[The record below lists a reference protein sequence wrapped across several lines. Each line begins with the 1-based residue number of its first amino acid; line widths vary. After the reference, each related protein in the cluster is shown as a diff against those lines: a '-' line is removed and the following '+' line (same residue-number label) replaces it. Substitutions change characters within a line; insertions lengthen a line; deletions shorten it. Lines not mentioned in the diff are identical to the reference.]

1 MGHYSSAQ
9 ASVLEVTRSAV
20 MAIPLQR
27 HNSWMWRV
35 SREISYGVH
44 TAFLDESEFS
54 SLEFFLWLLLNG
66 SIMPTSM
73 TLFSKPH
80 IHDTVQS
87 PFYCDVYTCVK
98 TLYYHFYNILFIG
111 LAICYKCVF

>member
-1 MGHYSSAQ
+1 VGHYSSAQ

-54 SLEFFLWLLLNG
+54 SLEFFYG
-66 SIMPTSM
+66 
-73 TLFSKPH
+73 
-80 IHDTVQS
+80 
-87 PFYCDVYTCVK
+87 YC
-98 TLYYHFYNILFIG
+98 LMG
-111 LAICYKCVF
+111 A